1 MLFAQKAGLY
11 TCKHIYNKY
20 VYANRSVCIHGDI
33 ATLFLVILST
43 EQGSLYTWR
52 YLHSTYVYA
61 ICPTHVHYG
70 CLFNLPNGQACI
82 HADICTA
89 CHFMISAS
97 KTGMYTCWGV
107 CTMYVMPPA
116 KQEGLYTSWPI
127 YIMCVSPICLTGRS
141 VYMLIYVS
149 NLLCYLTIRYVYML
163 THVCSCWN
171 MYAQADTCTPC
182 LWFV

>member
-1 MLFAQKAGLY
+1 MPNRQVCIHGDIYTPFLVILSSEQVSMHTCMCGHMFMLFAQKAGLY

-89 CHFMISAS
+89 CHFMISA
-97 KTGMYTCWGV
+97 
-107 CTMYVMPPA
+107 
-116 KQEGLYTSWPI
+116 
-127 YIMCVSPICLTGRS
+127 
-141 VYMLIYVS
+141 
-149 NLLCYLTIRYVYML
+149 
-163 THVCSCWN
+163 
-171 MYAQADTCTPC
+171 
-182 LWFV
+182 